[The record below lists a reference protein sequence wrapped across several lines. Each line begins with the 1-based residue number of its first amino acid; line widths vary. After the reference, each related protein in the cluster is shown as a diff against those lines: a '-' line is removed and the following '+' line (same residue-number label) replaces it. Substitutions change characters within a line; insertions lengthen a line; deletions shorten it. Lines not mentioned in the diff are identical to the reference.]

1 MKKYLSILSL
11 AVVLA
16 SCGSG
21 EKDEKK
27 KDEKKPSEK
36 QETIVQ
42 KKCSYTF
49 DINNTS
55 VRWVAYKTGEKVA
68 VSGRFDDVAE
78 SGAGETSEDATKI
91 LKDVTL
97 HINALSI
104 NSQDTTRDGKLK
116 RHFFGSLNMNDGIYG
131 KILSMN
137 NGKGTV
143 LLGLNGAEMEY
154 DMKYSKNDATYSIT
168 VETNVNDFAAQ
179 AGILAINEVCK
190 EKHTGPNDTSPVTW
204 PDVKI
209 VVETTLIKDCE

>member
-1 MKKYLSILSL
+1 M
-11 AVVLA
+11 
-16 SCGSG
+16 
-21 EKDEKK
+21 
-27 KDEKKPSEK
+27 
-36 QETIVQ
+36 
-42 KKCSYTF
+42 
-49 DINNTS
+49 
-55 VRWVAYKTGEKVA
+55 A

-78 SGAGETSEDATKI
+78 SGAGETNEDATKI

-116 RHFFGSLNMNDGIYG
+116 RSFFGSLNMSNGVYG
-131 KILSMN
+131 KILDMN

-154 DMKYSKNDATYSIT
+154 DMTYTNNDATYTFT
-168 VETNVNDFAAQ
+168 VETNLNDFAAQ

-190 EKHTGPNDTSPVTW
+190 EKHTGPNDISPVTW

-209 VVETTLIKDCE
+209 VVETTLNKDCK